1 MKTKPFDYTRAIL
14 QRMDEM
20 NLTQADLADIS
31 GVSEATISQLIR
43 GGTMPRWDTVEDVLN
58 ALDMELTVRD
68 AGLVKRIEALA
79 DPDPDSDWKFGK
91 NYGIMLAVREIKKWG
106 ERND

>member
-1 MKTKPFDYTRAIL
+1 MAPLDYQKAIIY
-14 QRMDEM
+14 RMAERDI
-20 NLTQADLADIS
+20 TQADLADIS

-58 ALDMELTVRD
+58 ALGMELTVRD
-68 AGLVKRIEALA
+68 AALVERIEALA

-91 NYGIMLAVREIKKWG
+91 NYGIQVAVDEIKKWG